1 MNALDTCTQLVAE
14 LNSIDPN
21 YFARQLSQK
30 PKPSSFNL
38 KGKPSSPAQRKSW
51 MLSNR
56 KSRPS
61 SLAQPGAGDPPT
73 AAPTPLCLDPKQQAS
88 LDLIVQ
94 LRRWLAT
101 VLFHPTATTGG
112 AAAGEDGEAYRSQT
126 HQTLDLLLQCAKQ
139 QQIERFK
146 LKNASGSASHLS
158 GPSTANRASSSSS
171 SRRFNQLVRKFSS
184 TKSTT
189 SNWEDGEGEDVD
201 GGEEEYFLDD
211 VEDPTLALTVLAD
224 LCGIQT
230 CLAVI
235 DPLVQFDALVQV
247 CNDEFATSKSSLRLS
262 AASRCLANL
271 SKRPSFLAKLCEPI
285 KLGVD
290 QLPKQAHV
298 FQFGLDSTRFPT
310 TLRVLLT
317 LSSQLASKQFQPTSD
332 EFFALLTKVL
342 DSVFD
347 YGDSFHFLL
356 ERKEQEEFQFH
367 VRQVCELMWKLM
379 LGAGKHQ
386 KQYGVCFTHAIT
398 VWASITQR
406 GAECLQMRK
415 QFVDKFLVPNLAQLE
430 VQGLATYWLEF
441 EAKHDQVYPPD
452 DLAWRE
458 QTLKRLFPA
467 LLHMKTVPQCFVQ
480 WLASAIKLQP
490 DYLCE
495 EWIPDT
501 VLANPSHAEFG
512 LVAMHDVLLTDSTFT
527 LRNGKAVADK
537 LTRFMEAVEVA
548 DVGGDE
554 EDEVLG
560 RLRFPVTRVATG
572 FGPQEDR
579 EAKLALLVIPLLPV
593 LMATEESKES
603 GTPYELVATFSLHPN
618 AAISSC
624 ALDVLASAGS
634 SATRAI
640 ADALDQAEIDSVRT
654 NNLLAVLDGLGGSSI
669 SSDGADSIRGAK
681 LFHSL
686 AVVSAARDRASS
698 VEGAE
703 EEGARTHARVLA
715 RSRLRPLLRSLLAKP
730 PPATTNSGTSLVK
743 MNAKLNRELFGTLN
757 VLCATTQPEHSIE
770 FTSVF
775 ADLLSHEQLNAF
787 PNWAVN
793 RIVYALGTCL
803 PPRCEA
809 LAANL
814 LPPFTSVSPPPLRF
828 LCVLDAILLHHH
840 RSTAASGEGANIS
853 QSGAMLLA
861 LFFDQLAVFK
871 QQGGVE
877 VHTCF
882 LRLVDLFV
890 REMNPTESQLAV
902 VLKMIQTS
910 PFKSNS
916 VRICVLR
923 SLSSRRN
930 FPLASSSS
938 LGREWETELI
948 QEMEVNR
955 NCAVE
960 ALENVFRRNPS
971 LETGINFGIHS
982 LQHDVYLLAFLRW
995 YEQGKAGVENGG
1007 EDSKHLKTLLLVL
1020 IWLTSSDQR
1029 GGLLGRFFHRQDLP
1043 ENDWVC
1049 AQRVA
1054 ALCHE
1059 QLGPEAGL
1067 DVIQQCGNL
1076 LAMASKP
1083 LVDQDLLMTLM
1094 LACAETVGDFG
1105 DKTRLFNV
1113 VWKCSV
1119 HVSALLQCTK
1129 VLSLWKS
1136 AVGATRDHTELFAI
1150 FLTLGNGEE
1159 ELATRVWEY
1168 IAPSAKVTDMLGMYL
1183 DLAVV
1188 VSPYQ
1193 SRLLLVSASRMLIC
1207 AERDELF
1214 GYLMH
1219 VACYEPALMGA
1230 LTQWKQT
1237 SDLLALV
1244 VASPAAKKVALEA
1257 CQRRMRQVNCEAS
1270 AMLAIQ
1276 LSQGDAEVLVEAVR
1290 ISERS
1295 LRQRAS
1301 SVLLQ
1306 RLLVDFPAPEQKP
1319 VFAILVGVCLQFTD
1333 TRRQAYELLQRHRF
1347 NPLKLQQGF
1356 SMATGNYSFRFLASA
1371 RENLSW
1377 KEIRNTCGKL
1387 AFHPTVL
1394 RVLDLV
1400 LGGDEEVVAA
1410 DAQVLETCASLL
1422 VAQCGGEEV
1431 KPSVYKLL
1439 ACATV
1444 DRTQVLLPVLAQL
1457 AMEDFARGMEQPGPF
1472 LLKVLGVVQ
1481 QLQLVVAPSSQ
1492 TNLYPAFS
1500 KEEISKAL
1508 FGWKQGGKEEE
1519 PVAAAVVAE
1528 EPLVKATKPK
1538 EAEIKPVAA
1547 PSGFISLQELVEK
1560 KENDLE
1566 EADDKPEIVFATK
1579 DLSQRRKQSQQEQD
1593 ARTTSDLDQRRKQL
1607 SVPATVLDKPA
1618 TPPLASP
1625 PVKRPPP
1632 PSSLDAAP
1640 PKLDRAL
1647 PVLSE
1652 PKPALLEPKPA
1663 LPEPKPAPPE
1673 PKLNLE
1679 GLKSTL
1685 LDHPEMS
1692 RPKIPSGKRRNPSL
1706 TPSQFALL
1714 DEEEL

>member
-14 LNSIDPN
+14 LNSVDPS

-30 PKPSSFNL
+30 PKPSPPSSF
-38 KGKPSSPAQRKSW
+38 KGKPAQRRSW

-61 SLAQPGAGDPPT
+61 SLAQEPPT
-73 AAPTPLCLDPKQQAS
+73 AAPAPTCLDPKQQAS

-101 VLFHPTATTGG
+101 VLFHPVATT
-112 AAAGEDGEAYRSQT
+112 AADEDDGEAYRSQT
-126 HQTLDLLLQCAKQ
+126 RQTLDLLMQCAKR
-139 QQIERFK
+139 QQIERSK
-146 LKNASGSASHLS
+146 LKNASGSTSNLVGGS
-158 GPSTANRASSSSS
+158 QSTANRASSSS

-184 TKSTT
+184 NKSST
-189 SNWEDGEGEDVD
+189 SNNNWEDGEGEDGD
-201 GGEEEYFLDD
+201 EEEYFLDD

-230 CLAVI
+230 CLAAI
-235 DPLVQFDALVQV
+235 EPLTQFDALVQL
-247 CNDEFATSKSSLRLS
+247 CNDEFTTTKSSLRLS

-290 QLPKQAHV
+290 QLPRQAHV

-367 VRQVCELMWKLM
+367 VKQVCEVMWKLV

-406 GAECLQMRK
+406 GAECVQMRK

-441 EAKHDQVYPPD
+441 EAKHDQVYPAD
-452 DLAWRE
+452 DVAWRE

-467 LLHMKTVPQCFVQ
+467 LLHMKTVPQCFAQ

-490 DYLCE
+490 DYVCE

-501 VLANPSHAEFG
+501 VLSNPSHAEFG
-512 LVAMHDVLLTDSTFT
+512 LAAMHDVLLTDSTLT

-537 LTRFMEAVEVA
+537 LARFVEAAEGS
-548 DVGGDE
+548 DVGADE

-572 FGPQEDR
+572 FGPQEDG

-593 LMATEESKES
+593 LLAKTSAA
-603 GTPYELVATFSLHPN
+603 PYELVATLSLHPN

-624 ALDVLASAGS
+624 ALDVLASAGPG
-634 SATRAI
+634 ATRAI
-640 ADALDQAEIDSVRT
+640 ADALDQAEVDSVRT
-654 NNLLAVLDGLGGSSI
+654 NNLLAVLDGLGGGVE
-669 SSDGADSIRGAK
+669 DVETAAIRGAK

-686 AVVSAARDRASS
+686 AVVSTARDRRASS
-698 VEGAE
+698 VDGGGGGAE
-703 EEGARTHARVLA
+703 EEEAARAHARVLA
-715 RSRLRPLLRSLLAKP
+715 RGRLRPLLRLLQAKP
-730 PPATTNSGTSLVK
+730 LPTALVK
-743 MNAKLNRELFGTLN
+743 MNAKLNRELFGALN
-757 VLCATTQPEHSIE
+757 VLCATTLPEHSVE
-770 FTSVF
+770 FSSVF
-775 ADLLSHEQLNAF
+775 ADLLAHEQLNAF
-787 PNWAVN
+787 PNWVVN

-803 PPRCEA
+803 PARCEA

-828 LCVLDAILLHHH
+828 LCVLDAILSHHH
-840 RSTAASGEGANIS
+840 HLPPAAGGGENANIS

-890 REMNPTESQLAV
+890 RAMAPTEAQLAV

-930 FPLASSSS
+930 FPLASSS
-938 LGREWETELI
+938 LGREWEAELI

-955 NCAVE
+955 NCAAE
-960 ALENVFRRNPS
+960 ALENVFRRSPS
-971 LETGINFGIHS
+971 LETGIHFGIHS
-982 LQHDVYLLAFLRW
+982 LEHDVYLLAFLRW
-995 YEQGKAGVENGG
+995 YEQGRAVGAEGG
-1007 EDSKHLKTLLLVL
+1007 EEDSKHLKTLLLVL
-1020 IWLTSSDQR
+1020 IWLASSDQR
-1029 GGLLGRFFHRQDLP
+1029 EGLLGRFFQRQDLP
-1043 ENDWVC
+1043 DNDWVC

-1059 QLGPEAGL
+1059 QFGAEAGL

-1076 LAMASKP
+1076 LAMAPKP
-1083 LVDQDLLMTLM
+1083 LVNQDLLMTLM
-1094 LACAETVGDFG
+1094 LACAETVGDYE

-1113 VWKCSV
+1113 LWKCSV
-1119 HVSALLQCTK
+1119 HVSALLQRTQ

-1136 AVGATRDHTELFAI
+1136 AVAATRDHTELFAI
-1150 FLTLGNGEE
+1150 LLTVGSGEE
-1159 ELATRVWEY
+1159 ELAARVWEY

-1183 DLAVV
+1183 DLVVV

-1193 SRLLLVSASRMLIC
+1193 SRLLVVSASRMRVC
-1207 AERDELF
+1207 AERDQLF
-1214 GYLMH
+1214 GYLVH
-1219 VACYEPALMGA
+1219 VACYEPTLTAA

-1237 SDLLALV
+1237 SDLLGLV
-1244 VASPAAKKVALEA
+1244 AASPTAKQVALDA

-1270 AMLAIQ
+1270 AVLAVQ
-1276 LSQGDAEVLVEAVR
+1276 LSQGDAEVLVDAVR
-1290 ISERS
+1290 IAERS

-1306 RLLVDFPAPEQKP
+1306 RLLVDFPAPEQRP

-1333 TRRQAYELLQRHRF
+1333 TRRQAYELLQRHQF
-1347 NPLKLQQGF
+1347 NPLRLQQGF
-1356 SMATGNYSFRFLASA
+1356 SMAAGNYPFRFLASA
-1371 RENLSW
+1371 GENLSW
-1377 KEIRNTCGKL
+1377 KEIRIACGKL
-1387 AFHPTVL
+1387 AFHSTVL

-1400 LGGDEEVVAA
+1400 LGEAEVMAA

-1422 VAQCGGEEV
+1422 VARCGDGEV
-1431 KPSVYKLL
+1431 KPNVYKLL

-1444 DRTQVLLPVLAQL
+1444 DRTQALLPMLVQL

-1481 QLQLVVAPSSQ
+1481 QPSPQ
-1492 TNLYPAFS
+1492 TGLYPAFS
-1500 KEEISKAL
+1500 KEEVSKAL
-1508 FGWKQGGKEEE
+1508 FGWKQGEEE
-1519 PVAAAVVAE
+1519 LVAPVVVVVEEPPPVVVVVAA
-1528 EPLVKATKPK
+1528 KPK
-1538 EAEIKPVAA
+1538 EADIKPIVA
-1547 PSGFISLQELVEK
+1547 PGGFISLQELVEK
-1560 KENDLE
+1560 KDNDSE
-1566 EADDKPEIVFATK
+1566 EAEDKPELVFATK
-1579 DLSQRRKQSQQEQD
+1579 DLSQRRKQSQQQQEQD
-1593 ARTTSDLDQRRKQL
+1593 ARTASDLDQRRKQL

-1618 TPPLASP
+1618 TPPPSQPLPVLAEP
-1625 PVKRPPP
+1625 PKPPP
-1632 PSSLDAAP
+1632 PA
-1640 PKLDRAL
+1640 
-1647 PVLSE
+1647 
-1652 PKPALLEPKPA
+1652 PA
-1663 LPEPKPAPPE
+1663 LPAPQPQPE
-1673 PKLNLE
+1673 PQLNL
-1679 GLKSTL
+1679 GDLKSTL
-1685 LDHPEMS
+1685 LDHPELS

-1706 TPSQFALL
+1706 TPSQFTPLSEE
-1714 DEEEL
+1714 DEEV